1 MAMTADQA
9 KSYFANYKDVADA
22 FTANNYG
29 LDQTGFA
36 NAHYTNYGGKEGRT
50 WAPLAAATP
59 APTTPPAQP
68 AAQTPQ
74 QAANPALTAADV
86 NGIVANAMKSSQA
99 NAPAPPPVAQAAAPQ
114 VAPVTT
120 EVDPTKTAFGLVN
133 ANLASDS
140 TYLGQARKLA
150 NEEMAGRGLL
160 SSSMAAGAAT
170 GAAINAAGQLAVPDA
185 QIYANQRLAN
195 QTAQNTVN
203 LANAGNQV
211 DVSKFNA
218 GAANT
223 VSNLGYQNQLTQ
235 STAVLQGTIAAA
247 LSQQALGQDLTK
259 MGVAQTYDLSKMNYG
274 AALDITKMKYGADLD
289 LTKLAVGQGYTMDQL
304 AQVQANDLAKI
315 GVNFGNS
322 IEAMKIGAG
331 LDLTKLAAANGYDK
345 EKMALANDYEIQR
358 LVKSSELDVSAK
370 TTLLALS
377 YKYDSLTKSSQ
388 FAAGFVGQKLTDIN
402 KILADPDISNES
414 PGKDASGNPLPSP
427 KWQLADQIAN
437 QMSNSMASLDKIY
450 GTNLG
455 PSFAAE
461 QTPAATP
468 APTPAAATAATTG
481 GAGVGND
488 VGGR

>member
-1 MAMTADQA
+1 MATMTADQA
-9 KSYFANYKDVADA
+9 KQYFANYKDVADA
-22 FTANNYG
+22 FTNKPIAG
-29 LDQTGFA
+29 MDQTAFA
-36 NAHYTNYGGKEGRT
+36 NAHYNTWGSKEGRT

-59 APTTPPAQP
+59 APAQPPAQP
-68 AAQTPQ
+68 PASPPPAA
-74 QAANPALTAADV
+74 AANPALTAADV
-86 NGIVANAMKSSQA
+86 NGIVAAAMKSSQA
-99 NAPAPPPVAQAAAPQ
+99 NAPTPPAVEKASAPT
-114 VAPVTT
+114 VAPVTS

-133 ANLASDS
+133 SNLAEGS

-150 NEEMAGRGLL
+150 QEEMAGRGLL

-203 LANAGNQV
+203 LSNADRQT

-218 GAANT
+218 GSANT
-223 VSNLGYQNQLTQ
+223 VSNLGYKAALDQ
-235 STAVLQGTIAAA
+235 SQTVLQGTISAA
-247 LSQQALGQDLTK
+247 LAQQALGQDLTK

-289 LTKLAVGQGYTMDQL
+289 LTKLAVGQGYTMEQL

-322 IEAMKIGAG
+322 IEQMKIGAG

-358 LVKSSELDVSAK
+358 LLKTADLDLAAK

-388 FAAGFVGQKLTDIN
+388 FAAGFLGQKLTDIN

-414 PGKDASGNPLPSP
+414 QGKDENGKPLLSP
-427 KWQLADQIAN
+427 KAQIINSLAD
-437 QMSNSMASLDKIY
+437 SMARSMEGLDKVY

-455 PSFAAE
+455 PLFAAA
-461 QTPAATP
+461 Q
-468 APTPAAATAATTG
+468 
-481 GAGVGND
+481 GA
-488 VGGR
+488 

>member
-22 FTANNYG
+22 FTANPYG

-36 NAHYTNYGGKEGRT
+36 NAHYTNYGSKEGRT

-59 APTTPPAQP
+59 APAQAPTPTATASAPPATPPP
-68 AAQTPQ
+68 M
-74 QAANPALTAADV
+74 TAADV
-86 NGIVANAMKSSQA
+86 NGIVAAAMKSNQA
-99 NAPAPPPVAQAAAPQ
+99 NTPAPPPVAQAAAPQ
-114 VAPVTT
+114 VTAATS

-133 ANLASDS
+133 SNLASDS
-140 TYLGQARKLA
+140 TYLTQARKLA
-150 NEEMAGRGLL
+150 QEEMAGRGLL

-185 QIYANQRLAN
+185 QIYANQQLAN

-203 LANAGNQV
+203 LTNAGNQV

-345 EKMALANDYEIQR
+345 EKMGLANDYEIQR

-414 PGKDASGNPLPSP
+414 QGKDANGNPLPSP
-427 KWQLADQIAN
+427 KQ
-437 QMSNSMASLDKIY
+437 QMIDAITNGLPNAMDALDKIY

-455 PSFAAE
+455 GSFAAV

-468 APTPAAATAATTG
+468 APTPAP
-481 GAGVGND
+481 GANTVTPASVSAD
-488 VGGR
+488 VSGP